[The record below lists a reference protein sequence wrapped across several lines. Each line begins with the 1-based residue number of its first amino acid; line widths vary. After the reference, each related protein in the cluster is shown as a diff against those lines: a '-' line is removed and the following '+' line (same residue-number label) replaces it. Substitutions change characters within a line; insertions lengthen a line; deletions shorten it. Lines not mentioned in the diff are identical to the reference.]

1 MKHRM
6 ALLASVTPA
15 LLLAALTPLQVSAR
29 QTSNPPQK
37 AASTVTDSARGVA
50 HPELWPA
57 AKSKGLVD
65 AKTEAF
71 VTGLMAKM
79 SLEDKVGQMIQAD
92 ISTVTPA
99 DLVNYPLGS
108 ILAGGDSA
116 PAGGDDRAGP
126 DKWVETARAFRAA
139 SLAERPGHVAIPIM
153 FGIDAVHGNNNV
165 VGATLFPHNSA
176 LGATHDP
183 ALIRRIGVATAQ
195 ETAAAGIDWAFGPT
209 LAVPQDHR
217 WGRTYEGYS
226 EDPDIVRQYA
236 GEMVLGLQGQAGAG
250 QALQHGHVAAS
261 AKHFLGDG
269 GTTNGVDQGDADVSE
284 QDLIRIHA
292 AGYPAAVDAGIMT
305 VMASFSS
312 WQGAKMHGNKSLL
325 TDVLKGRMGFDG
337 FIVGDWNGH
346 GQVPGCTADS
356 CPTAVLAG
364 LDMFMAPNDWKALF
378 TNTVAQVKAGEIP
391 MARIDDAVRRI
402 LRVKAKLGLFDP
414 ARPFELKD
422 GVIGNAEH
430 RALAR
435 EAVRKSLVLLKNNGQ
450 VLPLKAK
457 SHVLVVGEAADEI
470 GRQTGGWTLSWQ
482 GTGNKNSDFPGATS
496 LYEGIRQAVTAGGG
510 SVDLSAHGSF
520 TTKPDVAV
528 VVFGETPY
536 AEFQG
541 DIPSL
546 EFQAG
551 DKQDLAL
558 LKKLKAQGIPVVS
571 VFLSGRPLWVNPEIN
586 ASDAFVAA
594 WFPGSEGGG
603 VADVLVGDR
612 AGKPRYDF
620 TGTLSYSWPKTA
632 AQATLN
638 RLRQPY
644 DPLFPFGYGLRYAD
658 AKPMTVP
665 QLPEVSGVDA
675 AAANIDTYF
684 VKGRNPAP
692 WSFVLRHG
700 SASMPVPGDG
710 TATEV
715 AGALALK
722 PVDAGGIQGAGRQL
736 SWTGKGE
743 AAIAVTGGN
752 ALDLTRQANGALSL
766 QVDYRVDE
774 APAGTVWLISGPGS
788 GTGPAMPGA
797 LDLTSVLKAAPVGQW
812 QTLKVKLSCFKQ
824 AGADLSRVT
833 TPFALSTSGTLRLS
847 LATVRL
853 SADPAGSICP
863 GH

>member
-99 DLVNYPLGS
+99 DLANYPLGS

-250 QALQHGHVAAS
+250 QALQRGHVAAS

-337 FIVGDWNGH
+337 FVVGDWNGH

-356 CPTAVLAG
+356 CPAAVLAG

-378 TNTVAQVKAGEIP
+378 TNTVAQVKAGTIP

-402 LRVKAKLGLFDP
+402 LRVKTKLGLFDP

-510 SVDLSAHGSF
+510 TVDLSADGSY

-528 VVFGETPY
+528 VVFGEMPY

-558 LKKLKAQGIPVVS
+558 LRKLKAQGIPVVS

-603 VADVLVGDR
+603 VADVLVGDMLGR
-612 AGKPRYDF
+612 PRYDF
-620 TGTLSYSWPKTA
+620 TGKLSYSWPKTA

-658 AKPMTVP
+658 AKPVTVP

-692 WSFVLRHG
+692 WSFVLRQG
-700 SASMPVPGDG
+700 AASVPVPGDG

-788 GTGPAMPGA
+788 GTGPATPGA
-797 LDLTSVLKAAPVGQW
+797 LDLTSVLKAAPLGQW
-812 QTLKVKLSCFKQ
+812 QTLKIKLSCFKQ

-833 TPFALSTSGTLRLS
+833 TPFALSTGGTLRLS

-853 SADPAGSICP
+853 SANPAGSICP

>member
-1 MKHRM
+1 M
-6 ALLASVTPA
+6 
-15 LLLAALTPLQVSAR
+15 
-29 QTSNPPQK
+29 
-37 AASTVTDSARGVA
+37 TDSARGVA

-71 VTGLMAKM
+71 VTGLMARM

-99 DLVNYPLGS
+99 DLADYPLGS

-176 LGATHDP
+176 LGAAHDP

-226 EDPDIVRQYA
+226 EDPEIVRQYA

-337 FIVGDWNGH
+337 FVVGDWNGH

-356 CPTAVLAG
+356 CPAAVLAG

-378 TNTVAQVKAGEIP
+378 TNTVAQVKAGTIP

-402 LRVKAKLGLFDP
+402 LRVKTKLGLFDP

-510 SVDLSAHGSF
+510 TVDLSADGSY

-528 VVFGETPY
+528 VVFGEMPY

-558 LKKLKAQGIPVVS
+558 LRKLKAQGIPVVS

-603 VADVLVGDR
+603 VADVLVGDMLGR
-612 AGKPRYDF
+612 PRYDF
-620 TGTLSYSWPKTA
+620 TGKLSYSWPKTA

-658 AKPMTVP
+658 AKPVTVP

-692 WSFVLRHG
+692 WSFVLRQG
-700 SASMPVPGDG
+700 AASVPVPGDG
-710 TATEV
+710 TVTEV

-752 ALDLTRQANGALSL
+752 GLDLTRQANGALSL

-788 GTGPAMPGA
+788 GTGPAAPGA
-797 LDLTSVLKAAPVGQW
+797 LDLTSVLKAAPLGQW

-833 TPFALSTSGTLRLS
+833 TPFALSTGGTLRLS